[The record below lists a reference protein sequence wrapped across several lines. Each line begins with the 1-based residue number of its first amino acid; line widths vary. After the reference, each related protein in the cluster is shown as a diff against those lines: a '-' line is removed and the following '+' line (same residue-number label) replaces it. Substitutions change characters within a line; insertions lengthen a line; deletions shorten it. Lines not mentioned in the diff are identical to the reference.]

1 MATIGIDVDLTVV
14 RSDLDWI
21 RWLSEAQSD
30 VELTYDN
37 LIHDYGW
44 GNVPYDLTKIISYG
58 CDSDV
63 DPMNFWKSAYL
74 YDHMKP
80 IAGATN
86 TIRHWKEK
94 GHKIV
99 FISSCKGHHEKSKYN
114 FIKRN
119 FDPDGVIFTRE
130 KHFVDVD
137 IMIDDRLDF
146 LETFKLGVLTVQF
159 DTPYAQT
166 TTTAPGLKIKDWYE
180 LGRLK
185 I

>member
-1 MATIGIDVDLTVV
+1 LVTIGIDVDLTIV
-14 RSDLDWI
+14 RSDLEWI
-21 RWLSEAQSD
+21 RWLSEAQND
-30 VELTYDN
+30 VEFTYDN
-37 LIHDYGW
+37 LVDDYGW
-44 GNVPYDLTKIISYG
+44 GNVPYDLTKIVSYG
-58 CDSDV
+58 CDEGV

-80 IAGATN
+80 IAGAVN
-86 TIRHWKEK
+86 IIQRWKDQ

-119 FDPDGVIFTRE
+119 FNPDGVIFTRE

-137 IMIDDRLDF
+137 VMIDDRLDV
-146 LETFKLGVLTVQF
+146 LEKFKPKTATIQF
-159 DTPYAQT
+159 DTPYLQSIT
-166 TTTAPGLKIKDWYE
+166 RTPSVVVKDWYE
-180 LGRLK
+180 LKRLE